1 MQQLGH
7 HRVAIVGSGFS
18 GLGAAIRL
26 KQEGIEDFV
35 VLERAEEL
43 GGTWR
48 ENTYPGCACDVPS
61 HLYSFSFAPNPG
73 WSRTFSGQPE
83 IWDYLRT
90 VAREH
95 GLDEHIRYRHEVTS
109 ARWDEPAARWRIA
122 TSAGELS
129 ASLLIVG
136 AGPLSEPRL
145 PEIEGIEEFRGRIFH
160 TARWDHERPLSGER
174 VAVIGT
180 GATAVQLIPK
190 IQPQVARLHVFQR
203 TPGWILPQR
212 DRAISALER
221 RLYRRF
227 PLAQRLVR
235 YAIYGARELYVLP
248 FMRPRA
254 GSPPERV
261 AHRHLENQV
270 ADPRLRAR
278 LEPNYRIGCKR
289 VLLSDGFYPAL
300 QQPNVELVTDGIAR
314 ISERGVVTS
323 DGAERELD
331 TIVLGT
337 GFRASDF
344 PPGEWISDGSG
355 RSLKQAWQ
363 GSPHAYLGT
372 TVSGFPNLFLMVG
385 PNTGLGHN
393 SIVYMIESQLRF
405 VLECI
410 RYMDR
415 HRIES
420 FDVREPRER
429 SYNERIQRRLRP
441 TVWNSGGC
449 VSWYRNERGENTTIW
464 PGPTWPFRHQLRRFD
479 PGDYELRRARGA
491 SGGGPART
499 AIVAGG

>member
-26 KQEGIEDFV
+26 KQEGIDDFLL
-35 VLERAEEL
+35 LERAADL

-61 HLYSFSFAPNPG
+61 HLYSFSFAPNPN
-73 WSRTFSGQPE
+73 WSRTFSGQQE
-83 IWDYLRT
+83 IWDYLRA

-95 GLDEHIRYRHEVTS
+95 GLDAQIRYRHEVTS
-109 ARWDEPAARWRIA
+109 ARWDAAASRWLIQ

-129 ASLLIVG
+129 AALLIVG
-136 AGPLSEPRL
+136 AGPLAEPRM
-145 PEIEGIEEFRGRIFH
+145 PAIEGIEDFRGRIFH
-160 TARWDHERPLSGER
+160 SARWDHERPLTGER

-180 GATAVQLIPK
+180 GASSVQLIPK
-190 IQPQVARLHVFQR
+190 IQPQVSRLHVFQR
-203 TPGWILPQR
+203 TPGWVLPQR
-212 DRAISALER
+212 DRAITGLER

-248 FMRPRA
+248 FMRPRE

-261 AHRHLENQV
+261 ARRHLSNQV
-270 ADPRLRAR
+270 SDPRLRAR
-278 LEPNYRIGCKR
+278 LEPSYRIGCKR
-289 VLLSDGFYPAL
+289 VLLSDSYYPAL
-300 QQPNVELVTDGIAR
+300 QQPNVELVTDGIER
-314 ISERGVVTS
+314 VTERGVLTS
-323 DGAERELD
+323 DGVERELD

-337 GFRASDF
+337 GFHAADF
-344 PPGEWISDGSG
+344 PLGEWISDGAG
-355 RSLKQAWQ
+355 RTLKQAWH

-372 TVSGFPNLFLMVG
+372 TVSGFPNLFVMVG

-393 SIVYMIESQLRF
+393 SIVYMIESQLRYL
-405 VLECI
+405 LECI

-415 HRIES
+415 HGIES

-429 SYNERIQRRLRP
+429 RYNERLQRRLAP

-449 VSWYRNERGENTTIW
+449 VSWYRDAHGRNTTIW
-464 PGPTWPFRHQLRRFD
+464 PGSTWPFRRQLRRFK
-479 PGDYELRRARGA
+479 PGDYELRPVRDAA
-491 SGGGPART
+491 SGSSTRT
-499 AIVAGG
+499 AIPSG